1 MVNIMT
7 ITEEIQKLKKE
18 KNAIILAHY
27 YQRPEVQEVADY
39 IGDSY
44 YLSKI
49 AKESDKDTI
58 VFCGV
63 KFMAESAKILSPNKT
78 VLLPASD
85 AGCPMADMATAEKV
99 LEYKEK
105 YPKAAVVCY
114 INSSAEVKA
123 VSDICCTSS
132 NAIKIINSLENDQ
145 IIFLPDKNLAS
156 YIQEKVANK
165 EIILWP
171 GFCITHKRIREE
183 EILKAKETIEGLVVL
198 AHPECE
204 KEIRDLAD
212 FVGSTS
218 EIIDFATDSDK
229 KNFLIATEEGVLHEL
244 KKRNPEKR
252 FFTPRGGLM
261 CINMKKTSLEDVRD
275 ALLYDKNVIELD
287 EELRVKAHSCL
298 MKMHSI

>member
-1 MVNIMT
+1 MSVI
-7 ITEEIQKLKKE
+7 EEIQVLKRE

-27 YQRPEVQEVADY
+27 YQRPEVQEIADY

-49 AKESDKDTI
+49 AKDSDQNTI

-63 KFMAESAKILSPNKT
+63 KFMAESAKILSPHKK
-78 VLLPASD
+78 VLLPALD

-99 LEYKEK
+99 LEYKSK

-132 NAIKIINSLENDQ
+132 NALKIVNSIDNEQ

-156 YIQEKVANK
+156 YIQEKVPNK
-165 EIILWP
+165 EIIPWP
-171 GFCITHKRIREE
+171 GFCITHKRIQEE
-183 EILKAKETIEGLVVL
+183 EILTAKEAIEDLLIL

-204 KEIRDLAD
+204 KEIRDLSD
-212 FVGSTS
+212 FIGSTS
-218 EIIDFATDSDK
+218 EIIDYATSSNN
-229 KNFLIATEEGVLHEL
+229 KNFLIATEEGVIHEL
-244 KKRNPEKR
+244 KKRNPNKK

-261 CINMKKTSLEDVRD
+261 CINMKKTSINDVRD
-275 ALLYDKNVIELD
+275 ALLFEKNEILLD
-287 EELRVKAHSCL
+287 EELRINAFDCL
-298 MKMHSI
+298 MRMHTV

>member
-1 MVNIMT
+1 MSVI
-7 ITEEIQKLKKE
+7 EEIIALKRE

-49 AKESDKDTI
+49 AKDSDKNTI

-63 KFMAESAKILSPNKT
+63 KFMAESAKILSPHKK
-78 VLLPASD
+78 VLLPALD

-99 LEYKEK
+99 LEYKSK

-132 NAIKIINSLENDQ
+132 NALKIINSIDNEQ

-156 YIQEKVANK
+156 YIQEKVPDK
-165 EIILWP
+165 EIIPWP
-171 GFCITHKRIREE
+171 GFCITHKRIQVE
-183 EILKAKETIEGLVVL
+183 EILTAKNSIDDLLVL

-204 KEIRDLAD
+204 KEIRDLSD
-212 FVGSTS
+212 FIGSTS
-218 EIIDFATDSDK
+218 EIIDYATSS
-229 KNFLIATEEGVLHEL
+229 NNRSFLIATEEGVIHEL
-244 KKRNPEKR
+244 KKRNPNKK

-261 CINMKKTSLEDVRD
+261 CINMKKTSLNDVRD
-275 ALLYDKNVIELD
+275 VLLFEKNEILLD
-287 EELRVKAHSCL
+287 EELRINAFDCL
-298 MKMHSI
+298 MRMHTI

>member
-1 MVNIMT
+1 MSIV
-7 ITEEIQKLKKE
+7 EEIQALKRE

-27 YQRPEVQEVADY
+27 YQRPEVQEIADY
-39 IGDSY
+39 VGDSY

-49 AKESDKDTI
+49 AKDSDQNTI

-63 KFMAESAKILSPNKT
+63 KFMAESAKILSPQKK
-78 VLLPASD
+78 VLLPAID

-99 LEYKEK
+99 LQYKAK

-132 NAIKIINSLENDQ
+132 NALKIINSIENEQ

-156 YIQEKVANK
+156 YIQEMMPNK
-165 EIILWP
+165 EIIPWP
-171 GFCITHKRIREE
+171 GFCITHRRIQVE
-183 EILKAKETIEGLVVL
+183 EILAAKTSIDDLLIL

-204 KEIRDLAD
+204 KEIRELSD
-212 FVGSTS
+212 FIGSTS
-218 EIIDFATDSDK
+218 EIIDYATSSNN
-229 KNFLIATEEGVLHEL
+229 KNFLIATEEGVIHEL
-244 KKRNPEKR
+244 KKKNPNKK

-261 CINMKKTSLEDVRD
+261 CINMKKTSINDVRD
-275 ALLYDKNVIELD
+275 ALLFERNEILLD
-287 EELRVKAHSCL
+287 EELRIKALDCL
-298 MKMHSI
+298 MKMHAI

>member
-1 MVNIMT
+1 MSLI
-7 ITEEIQKLKKE
+7 EEIQVLKRE

-49 AKESDKDTI
+49 AKDSDQNTI

-63 KFMAESAKILSPNKT
+63 KFMAESAKILSPHKK
-78 VLLPASD
+78 VLLPALD

-99 LEYKEK
+99 LEYKSK

-132 NAIKIINSLENDQ
+132 NALKIINSIDNEQ
-145 IIFLPDKNLAS
+145 IVFLPDKNLAS
-156 YIQEKVANK
+156 YIQEKVPDK
-165 EIILWP
+165 EIIAWP
-171 GFCITHKRIREE
+171 GFCITHKRIQVE
-183 EILKAKETIEGLVVL
+183 EILAAKDAIDDLLTL

-204 KEIRDLAD
+204 KEIRDLSD
-212 FVGSTS
+212 FIGSTS
-218 EIIDFATDSDK
+218 EIIDYATSSNN
-229 KNFLIATEEGVLHEL
+229 KNFLIATEEGVIHEL
-244 KKRNPEKR
+244 KKRNPNKK

-261 CINMKKTSLEDVRD
+261 CINMKKTSLNDVRD
-275 ALLYDKNVIELD
+275 ALLFEKNEILLD
-287 EELRVKAHSCL
+287 EQLRINAFDCL
-298 MKMHSI
+298 MRMHRV